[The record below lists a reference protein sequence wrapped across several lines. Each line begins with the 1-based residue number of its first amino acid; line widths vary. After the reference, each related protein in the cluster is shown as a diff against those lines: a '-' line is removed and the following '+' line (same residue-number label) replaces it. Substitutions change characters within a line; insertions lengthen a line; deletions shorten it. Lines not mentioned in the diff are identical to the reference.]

1 MTIRWALAGS
11 ALLLGTSAQA
21 AVHAV
26 FVGIDKY
33 ENSRSSVANAGF
45 DDLSGAVGD
54 TRRIRDALAQ
64 SQGLNVGAM
73 PDDANCRT
81 QSPLVETLINS
92 CATKA
97 NINDAW
103 TRALDAAQVGDTL
116 LLYFAGHGS
125 RFLDDATLDQ
135 ASRYNS
141 TLMAHDARRPGAV
154 AGADILDHEVRR
166 FIDAATSRGVNIVTW
181 FDSCNSGTAS
191 RDGNSGTRTAPDL
204 RVSGLVPIK
213 SPLQYGNLGAY
224 RVHLGAA
231 GDGQDAKEVGAVG
244 ARAGVFTSALA
255 SAIIATPKASFAD
268 LAARVVADVTRAT
281 GGRQLPHAEGA
292 LRATLGGPEIKVP
305 TFDVVLDG
313 GKLVMAGGGLVGIT
327 MGSRFDLFA
336 STGAALGSELGSGG
350 GLKARVVEVSAGSAM
365 LQPESALPPGLP
377 GRLVAREFAHEFG
390 GQVLR
395 LAVAEPA
402 ALPVVQKL
410 GFVAVDPASRF
421 RLTPDGGGMLLSG
434 PAGLL
439 ARLPAATAPQFGVQ
453 LASALEKV
461 ARVEHWLSRIS
472 DPGQP
477 RDGVSLCVQ
486 NVDNLDDF
494 DPKWCPEQ
502 PPGGPILKADKPI
515 MVSVVN
521 KATAPRYVTVLA
533 IGDKYSVT
541 QVLPGFGARDPAIDA
556 GQAVRIPPGQE
567 VQPDGPGRVRFVVLS
582 SDRPLNAGVLEQND
596 TDVIDGQACLSPVA
610 RAFCLGTD
618 RARAGGWS
626 QVGQWSVGIVN
637 AEVKP

>member
-1 MTIRWALAGS
+1 MTIRSAMAAS
-11 ALLLGTSAQA
+11 ALLMGNVAHA
-21 AVHAV
+21 EVRAV

-33 ENSRSSVANAGF
+33 ENSRAHVQGAGF

-54 TRRIRDALAQ
+54 TRRIREALAQ
-64 SQGLNVGAM
+64 SRRLDVGAM
-73 PDDANCRT
+73 PDDANCQT
-81 QSPLVETLINS
+81 QSVAVQTLINS

-97 NINDAW
+97 NIIGAW
-103 TRALDAAQVGDTL
+103 NRALQSAAVGDTL

-166 FIDAATSRGVNIVTW
+166 FIDLATSRGVNIVTW

-191 RDGNSGTRTAPDL
+191 RDGNSATRSAPDL
-204 RVSGLVPIK
+204 RVRGLLPIR
-213 SPLQYGNLGAY
+213 SPLQYGSYGAY

-231 GDGQDAKEVGAVG
+231 GDGQDAKEVGTVG
-244 ARAGVFTSALA
+244 ARAGVFTTAL
-255 SAIIATPKASFAD
+255 SKAILAAPTASFAD
-268 LAARVVADVTRAT
+268 LAARVVEEVTRAT
-281 GGRQLPHAEGA
+281 GGRQQPHAEGA

-313 GKLVMAGGGLVGIT
+313 GRLVMAGGGLVGIT

-336 STGAALGSELGSGG
+336 STGAALGGGS
-350 GLKARVVEVSAGSAM
+350 GLKARVVELSAGSAV

-377 GRLVAREFAHEFG
+377 GRLVAREFAHDFG

-421 RLTPDGGGMLLSG
+421 RLAPDGGGVVLSG
-434 PAGLL
+434 PNGVL
-439 ARLPAATAPQFGVQ
+439 ARLPAGTAPQFGVQ
-453 LASALEKV
+453 LASALEKM
-461 ARVEHWLSRIS
+461 ARVEQWLARL
-472 DPGQP
+472 QP

-486 NVDNLDDF
+486 NVDNPDELD
-494 DPKWCPEQ
+494 PNWCPDQ
-502 PPGGPILKADKPI
+502 PPGGPILKVDKPI

-521 KATAPRYVTVLA
+521 KAPAARHVTVLA
-533 IGDKYSVT
+533 IGDKYGVT

-567 VQPDGPGRVRFVVLS
+567 LLPDGPGRLRFVVLS
-582 SDRPLNAGVLEQND
+582 SDRPLNAGVLEQSD

-610 RAFCLGTD
+610 RQFCLGAD

-626 QVGQWSVGIVN
+626 EVGQWSVGIVN

>member
-1 MTIRWALAGS
+1 MKTLMLAS
-11 ALLLGTSAQA
+11 ALLLGSAA
-21 AVHAV
+21 HADVRAV

-33 ENSRSSVANAGF
+33 ENSRAHVQGAGF

-54 TRRIRDALAQ
+54 TRRIREALAG
-64 SQGLNVGAM
+64 SQRLDVGAM

-81 QSPLVETLINS
+81 QSALVQTLINS

-97 NINDAW
+97 AILGAW
-103 TRALDAAQVGDTL
+103 NRALQGAQVGDTL

-166 FIDAATSRGVNIVTW
+166 FIDLATSRGVNIVTW

-191 RDGNSGTRTAPDL
+191 RDGNSATRTAPDL

-213 SPLQYGNLGAY
+213 SPLQYGSYGAY

-244 ARAGVFTSALA
+244 ARAGVFTTALA
-255 SAIIATPKASFAD
+255 SAITATPRASFAD
-268 LAARVVADVTRAT
+268 LAARVVEDVTRAT
-281 GGRQLPHAEGA
+281 GGRQRPHAEGA

-305 TFDVVLDG
+305 TFEVVLDG

-327 MGSRFDLFA
+327 VGSRFDLFA
-336 STGAALGSELGSGG
+336 STGSAVGGGS
-350 GLKARVVEVSAGSAM
+350 GLKARVVELSAGSAV

-377 GRLVAREFAHEFG
+377 GRLVAREFAHDFG

-410 GFVAVDPASRF
+410 GFVALDPASRF
-421 RLTPDGGGMLLSG
+421 RLAPDGGGVLLSG
-434 PAGLL
+434 PAGVL
-439 ARLPAATAPQFGVQ
+439 ARLPAASAPQFGVQ
-453 LASALEKV
+453 LAAALEKV
-461 ARVEHWLSRIS
+461 ARVEQWLARL
-472 DPGQP
+472 QP

-486 NVDNLDDF
+486 NVDNPDEL
-494 DPKWCPEQ
+494 DPKWCPDQ
-502 PPGGPILKADKPI
+502 PPGGPILKVDKPI

-521 KATAPRYVTVLA
+521 KAPAPRFVTVLA

-567 VQPDGPGRVRFVVLS
+567 LLPDGPGRLRFVVLS
-582 SDRPLNAGVLEQND
+582 SDRLLNAGVLEQSD

-610 RAFCLGTD
+610 RQFCLGAD
-618 RARAGGWS
+618 RARAGGWG

-637 AEVKP
+637 AVVKP